1 MAFLDPR
8 KRTHAH
14 AGKRLRTELIVWLT
28 TVVPEGEP
36 QSTPVWFH
44 WDGDVFHVFSQRGKP
59 KLRNIS
65 SNPLVSLHLE
75 GGEEGSDVVTFE
87 GRAEIVP
94 DGAPATSRP
103 EYIKKYR
110 RLIEGFGWTP
120 ESFAGDYSV
129 ALRITPSRARIWR
142 D

>member
-8 KRTHAH
+8 RRKHAY
-14 AGKRLRTELIVWLT
+14 AGKRLRTDLIVWLT
-28 TVVPEGEP
+28 TLAPEGQP
-36 QSTPVWFH
+36 QSTPVWFL
-44 WDGDVFHVFSQRGKP
+44 WDGDVFHVYSQPDKP
-59 KLRNIS
+59 KLRNIRA
-65 SNPLVSLHLE
+65 NPRVSLHLE

-87 GRAEIVP
+87 GRAEVAAN
-94 DGAPATSRP
+94 GAPATSSP

-129 ALRITPSRARIWR
+129 PLRITPSRARIWR

>member
-8 KRTHAH
+8 KRTHVH
-14 AGKRLRTELIVWLT
+14 AGKRLGTELIVWLT
-28 TVVPEGEP
+28 TVAPEGRP
-36 QSTPVWFH
+36 QSTPVWFL
-44 WDGDVFHVFSQRGKP
+44 WDGDVFHMYSQPDKP
-59 KLRNIS
+59 KLRNIRA
-65 SNPLVSLHLE
+65 NPRASLHLE

-87 GRAEIVP
+87 GRAEIATNT
-94 DGAPATSRP
+94 APATSNP

-120 ESFAGDYSV
+120 ESFAHDYSV

>member
-1 MAFLDPR
+1 M
-8 KRTHAH
+8 
-14 AGKRLRTELIVWLT
+14 WLT
-28 TVVPEGEP
+28 TVAPEGRP

-44 WDGDVFHVFSQRGKP
+44 WDGDVFHVFSQPDKP
-59 KLRNIS
+59 KLRNIQA
-65 SNPLVSLHLE
+65 NPRVSLHLE

-87 GRAEIVP
+87 GRAEIAANR
-94 DGAPATSRP
+94 APATSSP

-110 RLIEGFGWTP
+110 RLIEGSGWTP

-129 ALRITPSRARIWR
+129 PLRITPSRARIWR